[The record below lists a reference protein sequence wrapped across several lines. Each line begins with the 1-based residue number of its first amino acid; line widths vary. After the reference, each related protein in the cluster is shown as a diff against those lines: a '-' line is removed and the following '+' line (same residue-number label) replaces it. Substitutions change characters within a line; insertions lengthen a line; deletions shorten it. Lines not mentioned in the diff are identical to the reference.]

1 MAFAL
6 TWKIE
11 FGDINGLTDITS
23 YVQQMN
29 LDLSA
34 EIATCG
40 RGSAQLTINNNGGQ
54 FTPTSGTYGSIDW
67 FSKAMIITAT
77 SGANTG
83 IVFAGMI
90 IDYHITMVNSKESTV
105 TINCLD
111 AFSLG
116 GKSFARAPTNP
127 DLGLNIET
135 AIERTF
141 NGVGFANFQV
151 IQTPTLGQSISY
163 FSKVE
168 VTNAT
173 GSGTSIDPQAI
184 NAGFVGDWLNNQ
196 IIPCG
201 PAALI
206 PTDYVITTYA
216 TVPNVWIWNAT
227 LIDRQLNRT
236 SPTLYEFADG
246 SSAITTGQIPFS
258 DISTGF
264 RVEDLTN
271 EAVISRV
278 AASVPSAT
286 NDASQ
291 QLYGPRTRSYTNLA
305 AGSLSTYRS
314 DIANFWVN
322 RYGSIQYLPMEIQT
336 SYAVLKGS
344 AVDDGVAMLEFMQLL
359 WPSTAL
365 WNRLTIKY
373 KPTGATSTQTIE
385 MIATRRLIT
394 ADPSNTTIRLTVKS
408 GADNQSFELDSSTY
422 GILDTNRLA

>member
-29 LDLSA
+29 MDLSA
-34 EIATCG
+34 ELATCG
-40 RGSAQLTINNNGGQ
+40 RGSAQITINNDGGQ
-54 FTPTSGTYGSIDW
+54 FTPTSGTYGSTDW

-90 IDYHITMVNSKESTV
+90 VDYQITMVNSKESTV

-116 GKSFARAPTNP
+116 GKTFARAPTNP
-127 DLGLNIET
+127 DISLVIET

-141 NGVGFANFQV
+141 NGQGFANFQV

-163 FSKVE
+163 YSKVD

-173 GSGTSIDPQAI
+173 GTNTGIDPTYI
-184 NAGFVGDWLNNQ
+184 TYGYVGDWLNNQ
-196 IIPCG
+196 IIASG
-201 PAALI
+201 PGALI
-206 PTDYVITTYA
+206 PTDYVIGTYA
-216 TVPNVWIWNAT
+216 GTPNVWIWNAT

-258 DISTGF
+258 EIATGF
-264 RVEDLTN
+264 TVDDLTN
-271 EAVISRV
+271 EAVISRSSNQ
-278 AASVPSAT
+278 SVPTGT

-291 QLYGPRTRSYTNLA
+291 KLYGPRSRSYTNLA
-305 AGSLSTYRS
+305 ASSSTYQS
-314 DIANFWVN
+314 DISNFWVN
-322 RYGSIQYLPMEIQT
+322 RYGSIQYLPLEIQT

-365 WNRLTIKY
+365 WNRIAIKY
-373 KPTGATSTQTIE
+373 KPTGATSTQTNQ

>member
-23 YVQQMN
+23 YVEQMN

-116 GKSFARAPTNP
+116 GKSFARGPTNP
-127 DLGLNIET
+127 DIGLVIDT

-141 NGVGFANFQV
+141 NGQGFANFQT
-151 IQTPTLGQSISY
+151 IQTPTLGQSVSY
-163 FSKVE
+163 YSKVD

-173 GSGTSIDPQAI
+173 GSNTSIDPTAI
-184 NAGFVGDWLNNQ
+184 NSGFVGDWLNNQ

-206 PTDYVITTYA
+206 PTDYVIGTYA
-216 TVPNVWIWNAT
+216 TIPNVWIWNAT

-258 DISTGF
+258 EIATGF

-278 AASVPSAT
+278 PASVPSAT
-286 NDASQ
+286 NVSSQ

-305 AGSLSTYRS
+305 AGSFTTYRT
-314 DIANFWVN
+314 DISNFWVN
-322 RYGSIQYLPMEIQT
+322 RYGSVQYLPMEIQT

-408 GADNQSFELDSSTY
+408 GVDNQSFELDSSTY